1 MQSPLGVVPPRAL
14 LPPFP
19 QITKRE
25 KFFRW
30 PPEPDRGLLSLGDA
44 YFSNAQRFPNKE
56 RRKKPFPSCLISAGA
71 ACRPRSFHGTK
82 ERDYRARRSQ
92 QTLVAKESGE
102 NNCFGTI
109 IEVFFIAQSV
119 RRCCSTVL
127 SITERY
133 FCLLPF
139 CVPWKRVELIVLQSD

>member
-71 ACRPRSFHGTK
+71 AFRPRSFHGTK

-92 QTLVAKESGE
+92 QTLVAKESGK
-102 NNCFGTI
+102 NNCFGTS
-109 IEVFFIAQSV
+109 IEFFLLLSQSGAAAV
-119 RRCCSTVL
+119 PYFQLQNGTFVCSL
-127 SITERY
+127 SV
-133 FCLLPF
+133 CLGNGL
-139 CVPWKRVELIVLQSD
+139 S